1 MDLFEKNMESFEKRY
16 SLVAEKI
23 KKIDIN
29 NIKDLVQAKQ
39 TQSGHTIL
47 SIKREKEIWNMNSRL
62 NPQMAAELYAQ
73 RYNIRLYGV

>member
-47 SIKREKEIWNMNSRL
+47 SIKREKERW
-62 NPQMAAELYAQ
+62 
-73 RYNIRLYGV
+73 